1 MIEIHIENAE
11 ELAEIQQ
18 NWFMLFFGK
27 LFRVDIQKKVEMEI
41 ANRLQEELAKQGVKI
56 EITVK

>member
-11 ELAEIQQ
+11 ELAEMQQ
-18 NWFMLFFGK
+18 NWFMLFIGK

>member
-1 MIEIHIENAE
+1 MIEIHIQNAE
-11 ELAEIQQ
+11 ELAQIQQ

-27 LFRVDIQKKVEMEI
+27 LFRVDIQKKVEIEV
-41 ANRLQEELAKQGVKI
+41 ANRLQEELAKQGVKA